1 MGVLKSRLGKTI
13 TTVILILVL
22 LVGTVA
28 YIGWY
33 NLLREV
39 DTYIESPEEH
49 FKYGSIGTENDQG
62 VPYWIWVVLPR
73 LFPEYLPGPNG
84 YTSLGFTWE
93 EGKETPVGV
102 SKKTIGF
109 PRQGITCAVCHSATY
124 RKAPTDIPTIVPAG
138 PSVKFNSL
146 GYVRFLKACAE
157 DPRFTSD
164 YILPEIEYNH
174 PLSSLEKF
182 LYRFLII
189 PSTQKAMLEQGNGF
203 DWTTTRPDWGPGRI
217 DPFNPVKFDMLNI
230 PVDETI
236 GNSDMMSLWNQK
248 QHQGFALHW
257 DGLETSLTETVNT
270 GALGDGATR
279 KSINIEGLQRVE
291 KYITELDPPAFPFP
305 IDETLAAK
313 GQPVFE
319 KSCASCHAFGG
330 DRTGTVIPVEE
341 VGTDQHRLEMWTQE
355 AADNYNEFA
364 EGYDYDFDQ
373 LRKTDGYL
381 SVALDGLWLR
391 APYLHNGSVPNLQD
405 LLKAPEQRTQ
415 VFYRGYDV
423 YDPETVGFISQ
434 GEEAKRLGFK
444 YDTAVV
450 ANGNQGHVYGIELP
464 ESDKLALIEYLKT
477 QQRHYCIK

>member
-1 MGVLKSRLGKTI
+1 MGVLKSRIGSAI
-13 TTVILILVL
+13 VTTLLILVL
-22 LVGTVA
+22 LVGTVG

-39 DTYIESPEEH
+39 DTYIESPAEH

-62 VPYWIWVVLPR
+62 VPYWIWEVLPR
-73 LFPEYLPGPNG
+73 LFPEHLPGPNG

-124 RKAPTDIPTIVPAG
+124 RKAPEDIPTVVPAG

-146 GYVRFLKACAE
+146 GYVRFLKACAQ
-157 DPRFTSD
+157 DPRFTAD

-174 PLSSLEKF
+174 KLSVLDKL

-189 PSTQKAMLEQGNGF
+189 PSTQKAMLEQGTSF
-203 DWTTTRPDWGPGRI
+203 DWTDSRPDWGPGRI
-217 DPFNPVKFDMLNI
+217 DPFNPVKFGMLEI
-230 PVDETI
+230 PVDDTI

-279 KSINIEGLQRVE
+279 KSINIAGLERVE
-291 KYITELDPPAFPFP
+291 KYISELDPPTFPFP
-305 IDETLAAK
+305 VDEVLAAK
-313 GQPVFE
+313 GSQVFE
-319 KSCASCHAFGG
+319 NSCAACHALGG
-330 DRTGTVIPVEE
+330 ERTGTVIPLAEI
-341 VGTDQHRLEMWTQE
+341 GTDRHRLDMWTEE
-355 AADNYNEFA
+355 AADKYNNFA

-381 SVALDGLWLR
+381 AVALDGLWLR

-405 LLKAPEQRTQ
+405 LLNSPDQRPQ

-423 YDPETVGFISQ
+423 YDPHLMGFVSTGSPAQQSGFRYETQLPGNSSQ
-434 GEEAKRLGFK
+434 GHL
-444 YDTAVV
+444 
-450 ANGNQGHVYGIELP
+450 YGTTLAAE
-464 ESDKLALIEYLKT
+464 DKKALIEYLKT
-477 QQRHYCIK
+477 L